1 MCLIDVVACGWGE
14 GVAEVLLDSR
24 STRAGMAFP
33 EQYGGVEID
42 RRSVLTIS
50 TNGQFSQLKLD
61 LWSLYSVQSYISV
74 VYSSKKIL

>member
-14 GVAEVLLDSR
+14 GVAEVVLDSR

-50 TNGQFSQLKLD
+50 TKRP
-61 LWSLYSVQSYISV
+61 VQSVETGS
-74 VYSSKKIL
+74 LEPL